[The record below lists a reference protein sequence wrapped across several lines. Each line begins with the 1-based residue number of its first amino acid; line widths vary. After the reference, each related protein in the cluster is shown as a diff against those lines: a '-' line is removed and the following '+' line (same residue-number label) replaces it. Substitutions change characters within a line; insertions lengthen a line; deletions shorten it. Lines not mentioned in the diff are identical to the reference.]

1 MAGASAELAIA
12 NAGGLATALLNSDD
26 VGWFASGNRR
36 DAIRAAL
43 IAALDDL
50 TARLGPDPA
59 AWKWGRLHTLVQ
71 KHFLS
76 GAGDL
81 GTLLDRSGVPVKG
94 DMTTV
99 CSTTPDANYAAH
111 MGASYRMVADL
122 ADPRMPLLAIDV
134 AGVSGHPGS
143 PHYDDQIAPWSAGKY
158 HEFRLDGQD
167 AGERPTLRLEPV

>member
-1 MAGASAELAIA
+1 LATA
-12 NAGGLATALLNSDD
+12 NAGGLATALLTGND
-26 VGWFASGNRR
+26 VGWFNRR
-36 DAIRAAL
+36 DRRRAVQGAL
-43 IAALDDL
+43 LAALDDL

-59 AWKWGRLHTLVQ
+59 AWKWGRLHTIVQ

-76 GAGDL
+76 GIGDL
-81 GTLLDRSGVPVKG
+81 GTLPDRSGIPVRG

-122 ADPRMPLLAIDV
+122 ADPRAPMRAVDV

-143 PHYDDQIAPWSAGKY
+143 PHYDDQIAPWG
-158 HEFRLDGQD
+158 
-167 AGERPTLRLEPV
+167 